1 MADPLD
7 FTTCAGQDGRSDGAA
22 VPPTDPFRALH
33 VHYGMLLG
41 VEDFE
46 AIGAYHRGKGW
57 LHNAWLHREG
67 VVWGFG
73 VSRSGRELRVDPGLA
88 LDAVGRELHLDVPAC
103 LDLAAWYDEHKSR
116 DDLGATIDPLG
127 AVTLHAHVV
136 ALFKVCPAREV
147 PALAEPCNAGAGT
160 APSRL
165 VETVELRLVPGL
177 APPPPAPPYHRL
189 RLLFCIDAAQL
200 DPLGIILPADQE
212 VLTARAS
219 ILALPHDQQPAA
231 TLVALRRFAAL
242 DAIDLRPA
250 ATSDDELQV
259 WTPARPPAPLVLAN
273 IHDLRLVPLADGTWQ
288 VDTATVDPT
297 IRSTHIATRTIQEL
311 LCGPCCD
318 GAPAPTSTPVT
329 STIPEPPEVPEPPKV
344 PEPGPEDE
352 DDERITSEV
361 DPALNDNVDP
371 GPLRDATGKLLPQDP
386 TPRLPGTRDPA
397 VPPSIVSATLKP
409 SSSGLILTIV
419 ADRPLA
425 PASVTPAAFSLT
437 AFDPNTGWRSLNFG
451 LAVSSNHTQVTLSIT
466 TSPVPALVRLVIHGG
481 PTPLLDAD
489 LRPLDDF
496 TQTFTQEGA

>member
-1 MADPLD
+1 VADPLD

-22 VPPTDPFRALH
+22 LPPTDPFRALH

-41 VEDFE
+41 VDDFE

-67 VVWGFG
+67 VVWGLG
-73 VSRSGRELRVDPGLA
+73 VTRSDRELRVDPGLA

-116 DDLGATIDPLG
+116 DDLGATIDANG

-273 IHDLRLVPLADGTWQ
+273 LHDLRLVPLPAGGWQ
-288 VDTATVDPT
+288 VDAAAVDPT

-318 GAPAPTSTPVT
+318 AAPAPPSTPVT
-329 STIPEPPEVPEPPKV
+329 STV

-352 DDERITSEV
+352 DDEHVPSEV
-361 DPALNDNVDP
+361 DATPDEHVDP
-371 GPLRDATGKLLPQDP
+371 GPLRDATGAIIPRDP
-386 TPRLPGTRDPA
+386 TPNLPGTRDPTA
-397 VPPSIVSATLKP
+397 PPAIVSAAMKP
-409 SSSGLILTIV
+409 SSAGLILTIL

-425 PASVTPAAFSLT
+425 PASVTAAAFSLT
-437 AFDPNTGWRSLNFG
+437 AFDPTTGWRSLNFG
-451 LAVSSNHTQVTLSIT
+451 LAVASNHTRVTLSVT
-466 TSPVPALVRLVIHGG
+466 TSGVPALVRLAIHGG
-481 PTPLLDAD
+481 PTPLLAAD
-489 LRPLDDF
+489 LRPLPDF